1 MKKEQIQE
9 QLALLAAILLDPQDH
24 PKTEE
29 IRQWAGTAILAYLD
43 GKATSLDSVFGLRA
57 PGRPT
62 EKSKHQHIAEQIDD
76 MRAEGMSWTAV
87 ADMLPDYNERHLRRI
102 YQAFQS
108 QLYVRRMVAKLTAR
122 LEGHDSE
129 GGQKPI

>member
-9 QLALLAAILLDPQDH
+9 QLALLAASLLDPQDH
-24 PKTEE
+24 PNTEE
-29 IRQWAGTAILAYLD
+29 TRQWAGAAILAYLS
-43 GKATSLDSVFGLRA
+43 GKATSLDSAFGLRA

-62 EKSKHQHIAEQIDD
+62 EESKHQHIAEQIDD
-76 MRAEGMSWTAV
+76 MRAGGMSWAAV

-102 YQAFQS
+102 YQAFQQ

-122 LEGHDSE
+122 LESHDLE
-129 GGQKPI
+129 GGQKPT